1 MKKIRIGNDLTL
13 RVTVTRLGSEES
25 LEDKQLRLLVRSA
38 LETRQLS
45 FTREGSVLTAFWAGS
60 EQAKTGTYTVTL
72 IADYGESSRNT
83 VDTCGAF
90 ALVARSGSEDGDA
103 LTGAQT
109 IDLDIDV
116 SVPANGLSAYE
127 LALRGGYEGTE
138 EEWLDSLKAA
148 PDGKIE
154 ELEEQVKAGTQA
166 AEAAQSAANQAKSA
180 ANDAYNKA
188 SDNETA
194 ISEEQTARK
203 TADEE
208 LTTKVN
214 AATQAVSTLSSEKTF
229 TAADGT
235 ECTATVYLGGL
246 IHDLG
251 TISSDNAEAYA
262 AASDVA
268 GDPACALIV
277 WRNPGTQ
284 TTGGTAGR
292 IVNAPTGWNTRT
304 MQLMAR
310 GDTWMIREVDTNTTG
325 GTAGDW
331 KAAMPVTLSYN
342 SSTKKLALLD
352 AFRHETGSVTLS

>member
-246 IHDLG
+246 STTSAQSRRTTPRL
-251 TISSDNAEAYA
+251 TPPPPTWRATPRAPSSCGATPARRPRA
-262 AASDVA
+262 A
-268 GDPACALIV
+268 
-277 WRNPGTQ
+277 R
-284 TTGGTAGR
+284 
-292 IVNAPTGWNTRT
+292 
-304 MQLMAR
+304 R
-310 GDTWMIREVDTNTTG
+310 G
-325 GTAGDW
+325 A
-331 KAAMPVTLSYN
+331 
-342 SSTKKLALLD
+342 SSTPPRAGTR
-352 AFRHETGSVTLS
+352 APCSSWRGATHG

>member
-72 IADYGESSRNT
+72 IEDYGESSRNT

-166 AEAAQSAANQAKSA
+166 
-180 ANDAYNKA
+180 
-188 SDNETA
+188 
-194 ISEEQTARK
+194 
-203 TADEE
+203 
-208 LTTKVN
+208 
-214 AATQAVSTLSSEKTF
+214 VSTLSSEKTF

-292 IVNAPTGWNTRT
+292 IVNAPCGWNTRT

-310 GDTWMIREVDTNTTG
+310 GDTWMIREVDTNTSG
-325 GTAGDW
+325 GSAGDW
-331 KAAMPVTLSYN
+331 KTAMPVTLSYN

>member
-25 LEDKQLRLLVRSA
+25 LDDKQLRLLVRSA

-45 FTREGSVLTAFWAGS
+45 FTRDGSVLTAFWAGS
-60 EQAKTGTYTVTL
+60 EQTKTGTYTVTL
-72 IADYGESSRNT
+72 IEDYGESSRNT

-90 ALVARSGSEDGDA
+90 ALVARSGSEGDDA

-154 ELEEQVKAGTQA
+154 ELEGQVKAGTQA
-166 AEAAQSAANQAKSA
+166 AE
-180 ANDAYNKA
+180 
-188 SDNETA
+188 
-194 ISEEQTARK
+194 
-203 TADEE
+203 
-208 LTTKVN
+208 

-235 ECTATVYLGGL
+235 ECTATLYLGGL

-292 IVNAPTGWNTRT
+292 IVNAPCGWNTRT

-310 GDTWMIREVDTNTTG
+310 GDTWMIREVDTNSQSG
-325 GTAGDW
+325 SAGDW
-331 KAAMPVTLSYN
+331 KTTMPVTLSYN